1 MTPAPLSKVIQVVAQ
16 ATSYHPERNRIQ
28 IVERIN
34 GVMGMLYRIPAFRQN
49 NCRVEDCTLTRTFTE
64 HCVGCA
70 PRTFVGVVMPAG
82 VTNITELRCNDVLFE
97 LTNSR
102 VPGGC
107 GPSRGWNCPP
117 RAERLTPRLLEADI
131 PECRDSRVLTFLSTE
146 IAADCGKPVGA
157 RYADM
162 NGREVR
168 EDVVLGT
175 SPAGTSTSVLGLL
188 ELSFPERSGWIQVE
202 TQDGAGLGRYHP
214 SIYSP
219 VHEWFRLEGVGCG
232 VKIGYRGTREPMPVV
247 FDTDMV
253 PFSDAAHWRLAIKAY
268 DNIDSMELESNQIA
282 ALNRIMQSLAAVNEA
297 DLSAKNLNFNTTLLP
312 ETSKRMLSTGRAL
325 RR

>member
-1 MTPAPLSKVIQVVAQ
+1 MTPAPLSKVIQVVAR
-16 ATSYHPERNRIQ
+16 ATSFHPERNRAQ

-34 GVMGMLYRIPAFRQN
+34 GVMGMLYRIPAFRVN
-49 NCRVEDCTLTRTFTE
+49 NCKVDDCALTRTFTE

-70 PRTFVGVVMPAG
+70 PRSFTGVVMPSG
-82 VTNITELRCNDVLFE
+82 VHNITELRCNDVMFD
-97 LTNSR
+97 LTPSR

-107 GPSRGWNCPP
+107 GGGRHCPP

-131 PECRDSRVLTFLSTE
+131 PCGDSRVVTFLSTE
-146 IAADCGKPVGA
+146 IAADCDKPVGA

-162 NGREVR
+162 NGREAR

-175 SPAGTSTSVLGLL
+175 SPSGTSTSVLAFLDI
-188 ELSFPERSGWIQVE
+188 SFPERRGWIEVG
-202 TQDGAGLGRYHP
+202 TQNGALLGRYHP

-247 FDTDMV
+247 FDSDMV
-253 PFSDAAHWRLAIKAY
+253 PFSDDAHWRLAIKAY
-268 DNIDSMELESNQIA
+268 DNLDVMELEPNQING
-282 ALNRIMQSLAAVNEA
+282 LNRILQSLAAVNAE
-297 DLSAKNLNFNTTLLP
+297 DLAAKNLNFTSTLMP
-312 ETSKRMLSTGRAL
+312 ETAKRMFSTGRAL
-325 RR
+325 RFR